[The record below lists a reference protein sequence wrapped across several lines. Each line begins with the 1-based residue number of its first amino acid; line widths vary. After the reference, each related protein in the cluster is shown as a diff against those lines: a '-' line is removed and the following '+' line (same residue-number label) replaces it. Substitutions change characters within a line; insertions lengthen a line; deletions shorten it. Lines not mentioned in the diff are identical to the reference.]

1 MIKKIKMQTTTMKK
15 MKKMYKMN
23 TKWVISLVAY
33 NFNQKQASMN
43 IDRMML
49 MTGMKY
55 KLFEFAIDFYVL

>member
-33 NFNQKQASMN
+33 NFN
-43 IDRMML
+43 
-49 MTGMKY
+49 
-55 KLFEFAIDFYVL
+55 